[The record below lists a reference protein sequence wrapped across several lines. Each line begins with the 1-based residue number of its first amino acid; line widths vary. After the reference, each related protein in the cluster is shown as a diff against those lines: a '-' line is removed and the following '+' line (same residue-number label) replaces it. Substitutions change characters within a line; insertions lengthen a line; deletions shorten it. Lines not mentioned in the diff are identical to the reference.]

1 MELQLHQ
8 IRLLIDSQFPEFKNL
23 EICKVKNSGHD
34 NHSYHLGDY
43 FSLRFP
49 SADAYSTQVIK
60 EHRYLKALQKS
71 IPIPITQPLFL
82 GKPSELFPYHF
93 SINQWIDGESVTK
106 FNIQDKNAFALELA
120 QFLIDLQTC
129 DTKDGILPGTHN
141 FYRGASLSIYH
152 DETIQ
157 AIKECKLF
165 NKNKCLDIW
174 MKANE
179 SEFLGKP
186 VWIHGDFELGNIL
199 IKNGHLSAVIDFGNM
214 AIGDP
219 ACDYVIAWTYFDKES
234 RKIFFDKLK
243 VDDYTINRAKAWA
256 LWKALIT
263 LDDPK
268 RQESASY
275 TLNELLCA

>member
-1 MELQLHQ
+1 MEIELHQ
-8 IRLLIDSQFPEFKNL
+8 IKLLIESQFPEFKNF
-23 EICKVKNSGHD
+23 EIHKIETSGHD
-34 NHSYHLGDY
+34 NNSYHLGDD
-43 FSLRFP
+43 FSLRLP
-49 SADAYSTQVIK
+49 SAEAYSTQVIK
-60 EHRYLKALQKS
+60 EHRYLEILQKS
-71 IPIPITQPLFL
+71 ISTPITHPLFL

-93 SINQWIDGESVTK
+93 SINKWIDGESVTK
-106 FNIQDKNAFALELA
+106 DNIQDKNKFAIELA

-129 DTKDGILPGTHN
+129 YIKDGILPGTHN

-152 DETIQ
+152 DETLL

-165 NKNKCLDIW
+165 NRNKCLDIW

-179 SEFLGKP
+179 TEFGGVP
-186 VWIHGDFELGNIL
+186 VWIHGDFEVGNIL
-199 IKNGHLSAVIDFGNM
+199 VKNGHLSAVIDFGNM

-234 RKIFFDKLK
+234 RKIFFDKLSL
-243 VDDYTINRAKAWA
+243 DDNTINRAKAWA

-268 RQESASY
+268 HHESAKY
-275 TLNELLCA
+275 TLNEILCA